1 MDAVRRAL
9 EIGRR
14 DGMYELVVTAAGY
27 AYRQYVPS
35 RALFDLFQLV
45 LFALSF
51 AIERRSDLWVFGSH
65 FGYADNSKYMYLYVH
80 DRVEDVEAV
89 WVGTDRDTIDSL
101 KESGYAA
108 ASAYTLRGLRCLLRA
123 RVVLVTRAL
132 TDVGPWGAVRG
143 ARTVLLGHGT
153 PMMESTNVN
162 PLWERLEERFA
173 TKRFDDFV
181 VTGDGRPRE
190 AFERTDYYPTGD
202 TDFLTSNYP
211 RTDALFGRIRGSQ
224 SGLER
229 SFDEIL
235 DRLSGEVDVLFYLP
249 TKRHY
254 DDTTPL
260 LTERGV
266 EQFDE
271 FLGDVGAH
279 LVVKL
284 HPRDEPGEDLDGER
298 ITMLPTAMD
307 IYPVL
312 RHSDVLITDYSS
324 VYLDFLLL
332 DRPIVFFPYDI
343 DEFTRSRP
351 MIFEYESVTPGPKA
365 ATVESLLEELRRT
378 LTGTDGDADRRAALR
393 DAYFE
398 SGGGSASA
406 DLFERIRR
414 RVTAEATAV
423 DGASDR

>member
-1 MDAVRRAL
+1 MSVISESAGMDAVRRAL
-9 EIGRR
+9 VVGRR
-14 DGMYELVVTAAGY
+14 EGPYALLVTAARY
-27 AYRQYVPS
+27 VYRKHFPS
-35 RALFDLFQLV
+35 RALFDLFQSL
-45 LFALSF
+45 LFVLSF

-89 WVGTDRDTIDSL
+89 WVGTDRETVESL
-101 KESGYAA
+101 KDSGYAA
-108 ASAYTLRGLRCLLRA
+108 AWAYSPRGLRYLLVA

-132 TDVGPWGAVRG
+132 TDVGHWGAVRG

-173 TKRFDDFV
+173 TKTFDDFV
-181 VTGDGRPRE
+181 VTSDGRPRE
-190 AFERTDYYPTGD
+190 AFERTDYYPTPD
-202 TDFLTSNYP
+202 TDFLVSNYP
-211 RTDALFGRIRGSQ
+211 RTDALFGRIQGSQ
-224 SGLER
+224 SDLER
-229 SFDEIL
+229 SFEGIL
-235 DRLSGEVDVLFYLP
+235 GRLSDEVDVLFYLP

-254 DDTTPL
+254 DDTNPL
-260 LTERGV
+260 LTAGVAERL
-266 EQFDE
+266 DE

-284 HPRDEPGEDLDGER
+284 HPRDDPGEDLDAER
-298 ITMLPTAMD
+298 ITVLPTAMD
-307 IYPVL
+307 VYPVL

-365 ATVESLLEELRRT
+365 GTVESLLAELRRT
-378 LTGTDGDADRRAALR
+378 LTGTDGYTDRRAALR

-398 SGGGSASA
+398 SEGGSASA
-406 DLFERIRR
+406 DLYERI
-414 RVTAEATAV
+414 AT
-423 DGASDR
+423 DE

>member
-14 DGMYELVVTAAGY
+14 DGVYELLVTATGY
-27 AYRQYVPS
+27 VYRQYVPS
-35 RALFDLFQLV
+35 RALFDLFQLL
-45 LFALSF
+45 LFAFSF

-89 WVGTDRDTIDSL
+89 WVGTDRDIVKSL
-101 KESGYAA
+101 ENAGYTA
-108 ASAYTLRGLRCLLRA
+108 ASAYTLRGLQYLLRA

-162 PLWERLEERFA
+162 PLWERLEERLA

-181 VTGDGRPRE
+181 VTSDGRPRE
-190 AFERTDYYPTGD
+190 AFERTDYYPTAD

-211 RTDALFGRIRGSQ
+211 RTDALFGRIPGSQ

-229 SFDEIL
+229 SFDRVL
-235 DRLSGEVDVLFYLP
+235 ARLSDEVDVLFYLP

-260 LTERGV
+260 LTEPGV
-266 EQFDE
+266 ERFDE
-271 FLGDVGAH
+271 FLDDVGAH
-279 LVVKL
+279 LVIKL
-284 HPRDEPGEDLDGER
+284 HPRDEPGEDLDAER
-298 ITMLPTAMD
+298 ITVLPTAMD
-307 IYPVL
+307 VYPVL

-365 ATVESLLEELRRT
+365 ATLGSLLEELRRT
-378 LTGTDGDADRRAALR
+378 LTGTDRHADRRAALR
-393 DAYFE
+393 DAYFDSE
-398 SGGGSASA
+398 GGSASA
-406 DLFERIRR
+406 DLFERIDR
-414 RVTAEATAV
+414 RVTAEATV
-423 DGASDR
+423 GE